1 MRTERANSILGPN
14 ARRRRGAWTLR
25 RAVWTWVTMSA
36 TAALSLPAAGP
47 DPPASPAAATQPHGG
62 TDQVLRIYLARHGQ
76 TDWNASRRL
85 QGGTD
90 VPLND
95 TGRQQA
101 HALAAKLAGVPLDA
115 VYASGLSRSLETAKI
130 AAGDRAV
137 QSLPLL
143 NEQSLGSFEGK
154 RLDGSDPEAAAEWK
168 RRSANPDDSLDGGES
183 VNQHFARVQQALA
196 LLRSRHPSG
205 TILVVG
211 HGGTNA
217 LLLRALLGLSEEETA
232 KIHQDNAEVYLIEI
246 GAAGP
251 PIVWKQIPR
260 DRLEDL

>member
-1 MRTERANSILGPN
+1 MRTGSAHSISGRAAPW
-14 ARRRRGAWTLR
+14 RGASVWL
-25 RAVWTWVTMSA
+25 AVSAIAVVSLAAVAGEAPPVTA
-36 TAALSLPAAGP
+36 P
-47 DPPASPAAATQPHGG
+47 AATQPHGG
-62 TDQVLRIYLARHGQ
+62 SGQVLRIYLARHGQ
-76 TDWNASRRL
+76 TDWNAVRRL

-101 HALAAKLAGVPLDA
+101 RDLAAKLAGVPLDA
-115 VYASGLSRSLETAKI
+115 VYSSGLQRSVETARI
-130 AAGDRAV
+130 AAGDRPV
-137 QSLPLL
+137 ESLPLL

-154 RLDGSDPEAAAEWK
+154 RLDGSDPEGAAEWK

-205 TILVVG
+205 SILVVG

-217 LLLRALLGLSEEETA
+217 LLLRALLALSAQETEQ
-232 KIHQDNAEVYLIEI
+232 IHQDNSEVYLIEVPR
-246 GAAGP
+246 ADP
-251 PIVWKQIPR
+251 PVVWKQIPR
-260 DRLEDL
+260 DHLGDF

>member
-1 MRTERANSILGPN
+1 MGIEAGGWH
-14 ARRRRGAWTLR
+14 ARRSSRRTVWGWVAVGAAASISL
-25 RAVWTWVTMSA
+25 SA
-36 TAALSLPAAGP
+36 GGGTDAPAG
-47 DPPASPAAATQPHGG
+47 SGAATQPQGG
-62 TDQVLRIYLARHGQ
+62 SGQVLRIYLARHGQ
-76 TDWNASRRL
+76 TEWNATKRL

-95 TGRQQA
+95 TGREQA
-101 HALAAKLAGVPLDA
+101 RALATKLAGIPLDA
-115 VYASGLSRSLETAKI
+115 IYSSGLSRSVETARI
-130 AAGDRAV
+130 AAGDHAV
-137 QSLPLL
+137 ERLPLL

-183 VNQHFARVQQALA
+183 VNQHFARVQQAVA

-205 TILVVG
+205 SILVVG

-217 LLLRALLGLSEEETA
+217 LLLRALLGLSAEETA
-232 KIHQDNAEVYLIEI
+232 KIHQDNSELYLIEVVS
-246 GAAGP
+246 GGP
-251 PIVWKQIPR
+251 PAVWKQIAR